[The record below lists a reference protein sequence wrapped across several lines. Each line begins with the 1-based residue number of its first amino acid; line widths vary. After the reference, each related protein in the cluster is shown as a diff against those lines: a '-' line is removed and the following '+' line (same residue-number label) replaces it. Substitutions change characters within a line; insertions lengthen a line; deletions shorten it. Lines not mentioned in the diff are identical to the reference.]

1 MLTKLLQGRSQAQMF
16 DFNSVLIGQY
26 RPLDTPIHRLD
37 PRIKIIWT
45 VVVMALVAFTLHPVL
60 YAALTVYFALLTLL
74 ARISPTRL
82 MTVIKTFLLLFGV
95 TFVLHILFSEPVGR
109 IYVRIGGI
117 AISSHGLQNGLLYSY
132 RIFLF
137 LMAASLVNLT
147 TSPIDM
153 TDGLLRLI
161 KPLRKLHVPVG
172 EISMMV
178 FVALRFVPILSEEVR
193 AIRAAQ
199 LSRALRPARGPI
211 GRIRSTVPLILPL
224 FAGAVRRADHL
235 AIAIESRGYRRGVGR
250 TSFTEFRLQTA
261 DGVFALIFV
270 VLILCT
276 LIVKYGID

>member
-1 MLTKLLQGRSQAQMF
+1 MF
-16 DFNSVLIGQY
+16 DFNSVLTGQY

-37 PRIKIIWT
+37 PRVKILWT
-45 VVVMALVAFTLHPVL
+45 VAMMALMAFTLDPVF
-60 YAALTVYFALLTLL
+60 YGALTVYLALLTLL
-74 ARISPTRL
+74 ARISPARL
-82 MTVIKTFLLLFGV
+82 MTIIKTFLLLFGI
-95 TFVLHILFSEPVGR
+95 TFVLHILFSEPAGR

-137 LMAASLVNLT
+137 LLVASLVNLT

-153 TDGLLRLI
+153 TDGLLKLI
-161 KPLRKLHVPVG
+161 RPLRKLYVPVG
-172 EISMMV
+172 EIAMMI

-193 AIRAAQ
+193 TIRAAQ
-199 LSRALRPARGPI
+199 LSRGLKPARGPI

-235 AIAIESRGYRRGVGR
+235 AIAIESRGYRRGEAR

-261 DGVFALIFV
+261 DGIFV
-270 VLILCT
+270 LTFMALILCM
-276 LIVKYGID
+276 LFIKHGIDL